1 MKVINQGRV
10 DFHYSLSPSG
20 PIICNTILS
29 NIVKTIIIENLVIA
43 VKTQSNN
50 IAGPYVLAPI
60 QTSVGSFVYYKLSI
74 TNPGPNTI
82 FDVIAEDIFNPLL
95 QIVTVSTDVGS
106 AIVTGN
112 KVTWVISSIP
122 APTPKITYNAIVTV
136 LVLPGG
142 GLGSTIPNFFTAV
155 FDDVNSP
162 PEIEYGPKTSNTV
175 LAEVNVTD
183 SLIKIAKLQR
193 NASMGNRFT
202 DMIIRGYAN
211 QTVEYSLTVTNTG
224 ANPVYNVVITDLLSN
239 GLSFVTAA
247 SVPVGMLIDSGGST
261 NGVITWSF
269 SPLNPGNSVTAVF
282 SATIERQA
290 LGTIKNL
297 ASGDFA
303 VTPEGMKRFKA
314 IDSNEVLL
322 DVFQPGIQITG
333 YSMATIFT
341 RCDKDIVCKTSN
353 KKQSLIS
360 QHRR

>member
-1 MKVINQGRV
+1 MQVINQGRV

-20 PIICNTILS
+20 PVICNTIFS
-29 NIVKTIIIENLVIA
+29 NIVKTIIIEKLVIA

-50 IAGPYVLAPI
+50 TAGPYVQAPI

-82 FDVIAEDIFNPLL
+82 FDVIVEDTFNPLL
-95 QIVTVSTDVGS
+95 QIITVSTDEGS

-112 KVTWVISSIP
+112 KVTWVIGSIP
-122 APTPKITYNAIVTV
+122 ALSPKITYNAIVTA
-136 LVLPGG
+136 LVLPG

-224 ANPVYNVVITDLLSN
+224 ANPVYNVVITDGLSN
-239 GLSFVTAA
+239 ELLFVTAV
-247 SVPVGMLIDSGGST
+247 SVQVGTLIYSDGST

-269 SPLNPGNSVTAVF
+269 SPLNPGDSVTAVF
-282 SATIERQA
+282 SATIESQA
-290 LGTIKNL
+290 LGIIKNV
-297 ASGDFA
+297 ASGNFA
-303 VTPEGMKRFKA
+303 VIPEGTKRFKA

-322 DVFQPGIQITG
+322 DAFQPVIQITG
-333 YSMATIFT
+333 YSMATIVT
-341 RCDKDIVCKTSN
+341 RCDKDIVCKPCN
-353 KKQSLIS
+353 KKEC
-360 QHRR
+360 